1 MDFPETAAAGLMR
14 SASSGEASATGG
26 LFSRVLLIQIR
37 MQARGM
43 ETTGS
48 REAYLSTFDIDW
60 MRRVCLRAC
69 ECRRLA
75 ARADWR
81 GVCYRRLGTDDVSC
95 HVLPLCADT
104 RGSVPVG
111 RKPLHL
117 FFTLHMTEE
126 GFRDE
131 CLYLHNRRRHATRA
145 DS

>member
-69 ECRRLA
+69 ERRRLA

-95 HVLPLCADT
+95 LYVQTPGAVCQWGGNLCIC
-104 RGSVPVG
+104 SS
-111 RKPLHL
+111 H
-117 FFTLHMTEE
+117 FT
-126 GFRDE
+126 
-131 CLYLHNRRRHATRA
+131 
-145 DS
+145 